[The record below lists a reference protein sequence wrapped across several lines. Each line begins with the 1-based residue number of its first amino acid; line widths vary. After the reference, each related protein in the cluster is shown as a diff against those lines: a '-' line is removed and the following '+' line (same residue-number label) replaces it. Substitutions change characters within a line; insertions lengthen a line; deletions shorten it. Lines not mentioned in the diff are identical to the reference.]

1 MAGDS
6 ERHLPCKKIDCIDE
20 QKIIAKMEAS
30 NRCLWRELH
39 GWKQKKRELQRKIDN
54 LNSECEN
61 DEEIHGTA
69 LVLLHM
75 DYGDGIQL
83 NFDASMINNDN
94 DDDLYSEPECDDT
107 DHDSDSATTSFSDNL
122 NDDFDAEDDDNDDAA
137 TDANDDHEMSQLHKP
152 NTDDELTL
160 TTQHATNIRE
170 RQPRRPR

>member
-1 MAGDS
+1 
-6 ERHLPCKKIDCIDE
+6 
-20 QKIIAKMEAS
+20 
-30 NRCLWRELH
+30 
-39 GWKQKKRELQRKIDN
+39 
-54 LNSECEN
+54 
-61 DEEIHGTA
+61 
-69 LVLLHM
+69 M

-152 NTDDELTL
+152 DDELTL
-160 TTQHATNIRE
+160 MIAQNMTDQDADELRNMPPTFDPPVIETSYRYATRWKVSHGKDNRDDHADQRKCDGADGDKAT
-170 RQPRRPR
+170 